1 MAEPIFNPSMAAFL
15 QRSLSPQRQRALSL
29 AAAMRDGSLNPG
41 AAGNG
46 ESVMGPMPQ
55 MPPTLSGVENM
66 GVEQRVHHSNYQPR
80 DAGRFVAG
88 APEWPELPQEGPPRL
103 RTEPG
108 PPPTSAQNMA
118 LEMTGLPSAMRGSQ
132 SLARARETGDPM
144 DVVRG
149 VGQVA
154 AAGPG
159 RGGLAGFLLSEAAAQ
174 TPDPRQKRIKEID
187 DSIRARERV
196 IKDYANKQFP
206 TRQGRTDATKVEQ
219 DAITTL
225 QNERKGLQ
233 DRINDAAQAEI
244 DRKLADVRGAAW
256 RNTPTATA
264 YPGVQYGSAGAGAL
278 GSAYLAFRGARAPVR
293 QFNQRTQSTVDRQKA
308 AIDRA
313 NDNTL
318 SVAER
323 NQARR
328 TAEAAQREYDAAV
341 AAQPHL
347 TLRDR
352 LTAGGLSG
360 AGTDI
365 GMMAPTIADYIYSFQ
380 DPEGSLHGYS
390 EGQLNPLANPGRF
403 GVGAVTGGFAGML
416 GQEIGERFPGVRVP
430 PSYGA
435 ETEGLPSRY
444 QAPRKPATPRKR
456 K

>member
-132 SLARARETGDPM
+132 SLARARQTGDPM

-187 DSIRARERV
+187 ELRYGRARGSSRTTPTSNSRPGRAERTQRRSSKTPSRRCRMNARGCR
-196 IKDYANKQFP
+196 I
-206 TRQGRTDATKVEQ
+206 GS
-219 DAITTL
+219 TTPL
-225 QNERKGLQ
+225 
-233 DRINDAAQAEI
+233 
-244 DRKLADVRGAAW
+244 KLRSTASSPMCVARRGATRRRRPPIPCAVRQCRRGRSRQCLSCLPRLVLRCGSSIAAG
-256 RNTPTATA
+256 RNPPWTARRLLSTGPTTTRCRWQREIRPAERRRRRSGSRRGRCGPTASDVA
-264 YPGVQYGSAGAGAL
+264 GQADGRWSIWCRHRHRHDGADDCGLHLQLPG
-278 GSAYLAFRGARAPVR
+278 P
-293 QFNQRTQSTVDRQKA
+293 
-308 AIDRA
+308 
-313 NDNTL
+313 
-318 SVAER
+318 
-323 NQARR
+323 
-328 TAEAAQREYDAAV
+328 
-341 AAQPHL
+341 
-347 TLRDR
+347 
-352 LTAGGLSG
+352 
-360 AGTDI
+360 
-365 GMMAPTIADYIYSFQ
+365 
-380 DPEGSLHGYS
+380 
-390 EGQLNPLANPGRF
+390 
-403 GVGAVTGGFAGML
+403 
-416 GQEIGERFPGVRVP
+416 
-430 PSYGA
+430 
-435 ETEGLPSRY
+435 
-444 QAPRKPATPRKR
+444 
-456 K
+456 